1 MGTFYWP
8 IEISSPDG
16 SRWETVEALVDTG
29 ASHTVLPASML
40 RRLGVVPFRTVL
52 HRIADGS
59 RIPRE
64 IGETKLRVNGLEAT
78 RIVAFGDDDLP
89 PLLGADTLQG
99 ILLVVDPVEERLVPT
114 DALLLCLFEPRGR
127 KPGCVPP

>member
-8 IEISSPDG
+8 LEVSSPDG
-16 SRWETVEALVDTG
+16 LRWETVQALVDTG
-29 ASHTVLPASML
+29 ASHSVLPASLL

-52 HRIADGS
+52 HRIADGR

-89 PLLGADTLQG
+89 PLMGADTLQG
-99 ILLVVDPVEERLVPT
+99 ILLVVDPVEERLIPT
-114 DALLLCLFEPRGR
+114 DALLL
-127 KPGCVPP
+127 

>member
-8 IEISSPDG
+8 MEVFSPDG
-16 SRWETVEALVDTG
+16 SRRETVNALVDTG

-64 IGETKLRVNGLEAT
+64 IGETRLRVNGLEAT
-78 RIVAFGDDDLP
+78 RIVAFGSDDVP
-89 PLLGADTLQG
+89 PLLGADTRQG
-99 ILLVVDPVEERLVPT
+99 ILLAVDPVEERLVPT
-114 DALLLCLFEPRGR
+114 DALLL
-127 KPGCVPP
+127 

>member
-8 IEISSPDG
+8 LEVASPDG
-16 SRWETVEALVDTG
+16 SRWETVQALVDTG
-29 ASHTVLPASML
+29 ASHTVLPSSLL
-40 RRLGVVPFRTVL
+40 RRLGVAPFRSVL

-59 RIPRE
+59 RIERE

-78 RIVAFGDDDLP
+78 RIVAFGSEDVP

-99 ILLVVDPVEERLVPT
+99 ILLAVDPVEERLVPT
-114 DALLLCLFEPRGR
+114 DALLL
-127 KPGCVPP
+127 